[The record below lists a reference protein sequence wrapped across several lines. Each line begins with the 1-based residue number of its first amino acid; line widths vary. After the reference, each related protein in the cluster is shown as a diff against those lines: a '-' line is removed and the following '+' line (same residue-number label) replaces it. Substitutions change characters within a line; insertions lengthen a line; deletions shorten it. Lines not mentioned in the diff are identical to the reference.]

1 MGGKFEAT
9 AHVSHFLENADFAN
23 GGMADFG
30 TGVGQLE
37 VSNSAVASK
46 LRDQEEDEEKEEE
59 EEEEGSLFPSDCART
74 ETFFE
79 CSARAILCYS
89 LMFLVA
95 LILFLFLVLNH
106 VLFISVRCFWTT

>member
-1 MGGKFEAT
+1 
-9 AHVSHFLENADFAN
+9 LENADFAN

-46 LRDQEEDEEKEEE
+46 MRDQEEDEEKEEE
-59 EEEEGSLFPSDCART
+59 EGSLFPSESART

-89 LMFLVA
+89 
-95 LILFLFLVLNH
+95 
-106 VLFISVRCFWTT
+106 